1 MKTRISALMD
11 GELALEANE
20 AKDAVATLSRDREHK
35 NTWCLYHVMGDAIR
49 HEPDLT
55 IDVSSRVMTAL
66 SLEPT
71 ILSPH
76 PQRSASRWQRPVMA
90 LAASAA
96 GVAMVAWVA
105 LSPTQMPAGS
115 LIAANQAVISPAI
128 PGLGVMTLPAT
139 HTKTASSLVSSTP
152 ALSTVA
158 DAEQAA
164 RLQEYLVAHQA
175 YEGGALA
182 GGTNHIRT
190 VSVVSINR

>member
-11 GELALEANE
+11 GEFEADE
-20 AKDAVATLSRDREHK
+20 ASGAVATLSRDKEQK
-35 NTWCLYHVMGDAIR
+35 NIWGLYHVMGDAMR

-55 IDVSSRVMTAL
+55 IDVSRRVMAAL

-71 ILSPH
+71 ILSPR

-96 GVAMVAWVA
+96 GVAVVAWVA
-105 LSPTQMPAGS
+105 LAPVQLPVGS
-115 LIAANQAVISPAI
+115 LIAANQSIISPAV
-128 PGLGVMTLPAT
+128 PSLAVMISPAT
-139 HTKTASSLVSSTP
+139 RNKVVTSRVSSAP

-158 DAEQAA
+158 DVKQAA

-175 YEGGALA
+175 YEGGALVDGA
-182 GGTNHIRT
+182 NHIRT
-190 VSVVSINR
+190 VSVLDINR

>member
-11 GELALEANE
+11 GEFEADEANG
-20 AKDAVATLSRDREHK
+20 AVATLSRDKEQK
-35 NTWCLYHVMGDAIR
+35 NIWCLYHVMGDAMR

-55 IDVSSRVMTAL
+55 IDISRRVMAAL

-71 ILSPH
+71 ILSPR

-96 GVAMVAWVA
+96 GVAVVAWVTLA
-105 LSPTQMPAGS
+105 PVQLPVGS
-115 LIAANQAVISPAI
+115 LIAANQSIISPTVPSLAVMISPATRNK
-128 PGLGVMTLPAT
+128 VVT
-139 HTKTASSLVSSTP
+139 SRVSSAP

-158 DAEQAA
+158 DVKQAA

-175 YEGGALA
+175 YEGGALVDGA
-182 GGTNHIRT
+182 NHIRT
-190 VSVVSINR
+190 VSVLDINR

>member
-11 GELALEANE
+11 GEFETDEANG
-20 AKDAVATLSRDREHK
+20 AVATLSRDKEQK
-35 NTWCLYHVMGDAIR
+35 NIWCLYHVMGDAMR

-55 IDVSSRVMTAL
+55 IDVSRRVMAAL

-71 ILSPH
+71 ILSPR

-96 GVAMVAWVA
+96 GVAVVAWVA
-105 LSPTQMPAGS
+105 LAPVQLPVGS
-115 LIAANQAVISPAI
+115 LIAANQSIISPTVPGLAVMISPATRNK
-128 PGLGVMTLPAT
+128 VAT
-139 HTKTASSLVSSTP
+139 SRVSSAP

-158 DAEQAA
+158 DVKQAA

-175 YEGGALA
+175 YEGGALVDGA
-182 GGTNHIRT
+182 NHIRT
-190 VSVVSINR
+190 VSVLDINR

>member
-11 GELALEANE
+11 GEFEADEANG
-20 AKDAVATLSRDREHK
+20 AVATLSRDKEQK
-35 NTWCLYHVMGDAIR
+35 NIWCLYHVMGDAMR

-55 IDVSSRVMTAL
+55 IDVSRRVMAAL

-71 ILSPH
+71 ILSPR

-96 GVAMVAWVA
+96 GVAVVAWVA
-105 LSPTQMPAGS
+105 LAPVQLPVGS
-115 LIAANQAVISPAI
+115 LIAANQSIISPTVPGLAVMISPATRNK
-128 PGLGVMTLPAT
+128 VAT
-139 HTKTASSLVSSTP
+139 SRVSSAP

-158 DAEQAA
+158 DVKQAA

-175 YEGGALA
+175 YEGGALVDGA
-182 GGTNHIRT
+182 NHIRT
-190 VSVVSINR
+190 VSVLDINR